1 MTKPTKTTTTKPQ
14 LLQPRTMRFADSEIC
29 ATLLRIAPVGQ
40 YDPWADYGRNADGE
54 ILRTG
59 VFERIMVFTE
69 TMPYWAD
76 KGALGGC
83 PASPQEG
90 QGEDFWR

>member
-1 MTKPTKTTTTKPQ
+1 MKLTKPAITTKPQ
-14 LLQPRTMRFADSEIC
+14 LLQPRTMRFAADEIC
-29 ATLLRIAPVGQ
+29 ATLLRIATVGQ
-40 YDPWADYGRNADGE
+40 YDPWADYKPEADGE
-54 ILRTG
+54 ILQPG

-69 TMPYWAD
+69 TTPHWAD

-90 QGEDFWR
+90 QGGDF